1 MGLVMVQIVEGL
13 AFVAVAVVAVE
24 AGVVGLVEY

>member
-13 AFVAVAVVAVE
+13 AFVAVAVE